1 MAERRYTKSHEW
13 LTADG
18 KTVTVGIT
26 DFAQSQLGDVV
37 FLDLPAPGR
46 KLAAGESFGVVE
58 SVKAASDLYSP
69 VSGRITAVNEKLAAH
84 PELINSDP
92 YGDGWILKLELAG
105 ELPDGLL
112 DRSRLQES
120 RRGLATCLT
129 SFTLPRTGLQCS
141 RPSVLPRWTI
151 FSSTSRARF
160 ASSRWRSLPGFP
172 NSKRWRRWRRWP
184 PAIESLLTG

>member
-1 MAERRYTKSHEW
+1 MAERSYTKSHEW

-37 FLDLPAPGR
+37 FLELPAPGR

-69 VSGRITAVNEKLAAH
+69 VTGRITAVNEKLAAH

-112 DRSRLQES
+112 DE
-120 RRGLATCLT
+120 AAYKK
-129 SFTLPRTGLQCS
+129 
-141 RPSVLPRWTI
+141 V
-151 FSSTSRARF
+151 AE
-160 ASSRWRSLPGFP
+160 A
-172 NSKRWRRWRRWP
+172 
-184 PAIESLLTG
+184 